1 MARASEKQLGRWSAR
16 AKETKSLVAKWART
30 MEMAL
35 EKTMGLRLA
44 LMQDRGLDSEM
55 DSKLAVECSLW
66 AHLTEAPTLW
76 EPCSAPRLW
85 TVRQCNFRRH
95 SNGHRMMPPL

>member
-44 LMQDRGLDSEM
+44 LMQDRGYMGSELVDLVPDATTNNALRQLRSLYGDLDDRFNPEFV
-55 DSKLAVECSLW
+55 KIA
-66 AHLTEAPTLW
+66 
-76 EPCSAPRLW
+76 
-85 TVRQCNFRRH
+85 
-95 SNGHRMMPPL
+95 